1 MNLSDLLS
9 VSRHRVY
16 DLELAIDLSIDEHFE
31 PQGTTR
37 DRDVT
42 IPKLLDAVDLGL
54 VHLDLWF
61 RTFYMSH
68 IVAARVL
75 LLFFGYEFHQNRSSL
90 LD

>member
-9 VSRHRVY
+9 VGRHRVY
-16 DLELAIDLSIDEHFE
+16 DLELAIDLSIDEYFE

-42 IPKLLDAVDLGL
+42 IPKFLDAVDLGL
-54 VHLDLWF
+54 VHLDLGF
-61 RTFYMSH
+61 RTFDMSH

-75 LLFFGYEFHQNRSSL
+75 LLFFWYKL
-90 LD
+90 Y